1 MILSKRHFGAAVLAS
16 MFLAACGGGGDGSAP
31 TDDAPITTDSPGKI
45 AGLGSFGGTPQ
56 GAEFQLPAGIKTP
69 SSWAGLYVG
78 PSGDSVGQISL
89 SALTK
94 AVATDAAVALKE
106 LVVHD
111 GGPVDKIMGRGWAV
125 AIKVPL
131 ENTTSS
137 PIEVT
142 FPAGHILRAKVADF
156 QHAVLLKAVKVTV
169 PANSKITVALAAYC
183 GNEKLAGSAP
193 EATYDWGVI
202 SSSSTLRE
210 LTDLLKTKKINYEEF
225 APNFAG
231 YWETAVRLQTIL
243 HNLTDKGVALTDADR
258 AWIAGL
264 SMAAKFLRI

>member
-1 MILSKRHFGAAVLAS
+1 MILSKRRFGVAALAS
-16 MFLAACGGGGDGSAP
+16 MFLVACGGGGGDGTEP
-31 TDDAPITTDSPGKI
+31 TGEAPITPDSPGKI
-45 AGLGSFGGTPQ
+45 AGLGAFGGTPQ
-56 GAEFQLPAGIKTP
+56 GPEFQLPAGIKLA
-69 SSWAGLYVG
+69 SSLTGLYVG

-89 SALTK
+89 SASTTAALP
-94 AVATDAAVALKE
+94 AATVALKD

-111 GGPVDKIMGRGWAV
+111 GRPVDKIMGSGWAV
-125 AIKVPL
+125 TIKVPL

-142 FPAGHILRAKVADF
+142 FPAGHILRSKVADF

-193 EATYDWGVI
+193 EATYDWGVV

-210 LTDLLKTKKINYEEF
+210 LTDLLKNKKINYEEF
-225 APNFAG
+225 APNFTG

-243 HNLTDKGVALTDADR
+243 HNLTDKGVALTEADR

-264 SMAAKFLRI
+264 PNS

>member
-1 MILSKRHFGAAVLAS
+1 M
-16 MFLAACGGGGDGSAP
+16 AP
-31 TDDAPITTDSPGKI
+31 EPTGEAPITPDSPGKI
-45 AGLGSFGGTPQ
+45 AGLGALEEPPRPRV
-56 GAEFQLPAGIKTP
+56 QLPAGIKLA
-69 SSWAGLYVG
+69 SSLTGLYVG

-89 SALTK
+89 STSTTAALP
-94 AVATDAAVALKE
+94 AATVALKD

-111 GGPVDKIMGRGWAV
+111 GGPVDKIMGSGWAV
-125 AIKVPL
+125 TIKVPL

-142 FPAGHILRAKVADF
+142 FSAGHILRSKVADF

-183 GNEKLAGSAP
+183 GNEKLLALRQKQPMTGAWCRHP
-193 EATYDWGVI
+193 Q
-202 SSSSTLRE
+202 TLRE
-210 LTDLLKTKKINYEEF
+210 LTDLLKNKKINYEEF
-225 APNFAG
+225 APNFTG

-243 HNLTDKGVALTDADR
+243 HNLTDKGVALTEADR

-264 SMAAKFLRI
+264 PNS